1 MLRFNVQGPSEMGHP
16 AKRTAG
22 KNTGGQVRSDPVEYS
37 LWEFRYADSS
47 QYDLLDLRDKRV
59 ELLLRKFHGL
69 NFPIKSKLVGFRF
82 IPYLYEMYGFIY
94 GYYS

>member
-1 MLRFNVQGPSEMGHP
+1 VNNVVSLVELVQL
-16 AKRTAG
+16 
-22 KNTGGQVRSDPVEYS
+22 VWLVPVEYS